1 LICHLIGNFT
11 PDAQGVAG
19 GGGGRRTGEFLGMK
33 IALLVL
39 LLLVGCS
46 QKPSGPAAGS
56 QAATRDASAVESLA
70 EKDKCFPALEWLKN
84 TSTNMLW
91 KGDRAAIL
99 KHFEEQHKAGMTE
112 ITAVGVETMEGKQIC
127 ASFVALL
134 PPPGPARDK
143 AIRLHNDF
151 WKAYLGPD
159 VSAED
164 LADFQV
170 KDEGQKYL
178 DYNFDL

>member
-1 LICHLIGNFT
+1 
-11 PDAQGVAG
+11 
-19 GGGGRRTGEFLGMK
+19 MK

-46 QKPSGPAAGS
+46 QKPTGPATPAAGS
-56 QAATRDASAVESLA
+56 RAASHDASAVEALA
-70 EKDKCFPALEWLKN
+70 EKDKCFPAVDWLKN

-91 KGDRAAIL
+91 KGDRTAIL
-99 KHFEEQHKAGMTE
+99 KHFEEQQRAGVQE
-112 ITAVGVETMEGKQIC
+112 ITAVGVETLEGKQIC

-134 PPPGPARDK
+134 PAPGPARDQ
-143 AIRLHNDF
+143 AIRLHNEF
-151 WKAYLGPD
+151 WKAYLGPET
-159 VSAED
+159 SAED

>member
-1 LICHLIGNFT
+1 MSGIPTWVTALICHLIGNFT

-19 GGGGRRTGEFLGMK
+19 GGGGRRTGEFLGLK

-134 PPPGPARDK
+134 PPRDRPATRPSDCTTTFG
-143 AIRLHNDF
+143 RPT
-151 WKAYLGPD
+151 W
-159 VSAED
+159 
-164 LADFQV
+164 
-170 KDEGQKYL
+170 GQMSRPKTWQT
-178 DYNFDL
+178 FR